1 MREILFRGK
10 RADNGEWIEGYLFS
24 TVNHTYIVYTDQ
36 YDDDLFF
43 SPKNIFIAVDPKTVG
58 QYTGL
63 TDKNGKKIFEGDI
76 LKGFEYP
83 FCCDDEFNYFA
94 EVVWFN
100 ISPAFGI
107 YTFKNPKSNV
117 RGISEGNT
125 DYLEYFDI
133 DKWEI
138 IGNIHD
144 NPELLKGGD
153 NNETPH

>member
-10 RADNGEWIEGYLFS
+10 RADNGEWVYGYYSNLGSCSRITKEKVTTGEMGRIIECE
-24 TVNHTYIVYTDQ
+24 
-36 YDDDLFF
+36 
-43 SPKNIFIAVDPKTVG
+43 NIEVLPETVG

-144 NPELLKGGD
+144 NPELLKGGE